1 MLIVKTTYFLLLFK
15 TIRHYKITVYMKLG
29 VTMNI
34 KRMNNFH
41 FVLPFA
47 SSTFLVQL
55 DNIFLQIILIEPYI
69 YILANIFC

>member
-1 MLIVKTTYFLLLFK
+1 
-15 TIRHYKITVYMKLG
+15 
-29 VTMNI
+29 MNI